1 MKNYYETEIDTF
13 FILVDGKDKYG
24 IKIYIDLES
33 FNKVN
38 SAIDGCWQLDVINN
52 KYVAFGYKNGKKVYL
67 NEIVGNNVLLE
78 INENNA
84 MNNSFN
90 LEDINQKSLY
100 EIINH
105 IDSMETDNIKDARKV
120 FFDNFKNYIEE
131 SLKCKINKRLS
142 ALLYVQRDLINKYET
157 GNLTGYD
164 LYKYGNISIEQIYYE
179 ELSELEYANTS
190 EILLPNHEVILY
202 QNIKEQKA
210 SKDITCM
217 YSGSVIRKGSYYIYY
232 KPFLEDLTDGICY
245 TISRPIKCDSYYSDE
260 LPTNI
265 KELDELSRRLFSS
278 YENNDDYSYNFL
290 TNYGSDRISLIKIRK
305 KRR

>member
-38 SAIDGCWQLDVINN
+38 SAIDGYWQLDVINN
-52 KYVAFGYKNGKKVYL
+52 KYVVFGYKNGKKVYL

-90 LEDINQKSLY
+90 LEDITKKSLY

-105 IDSMETDNIKDARKV
+105 IDSTENDNIEDVRKV

-131 SLKCKINKRLS
+131 
-142 ALLYVQRDLINKYET
+142 
-157 GNLTGYD
+157 
-164 LYKYGNISIEQIYYE
+164 
-179 ELSELEYANTS
+179 
-190 EILLPNHEVILY
+190 
-202 QNIKEQKA
+202 
-210 SKDITCM
+210 
-217 YSGSVIRKGSYYIYY
+217 
-232 KPFLEDLTDGICY
+232 
-245 TISRPIKCDSYYSDE
+245 
-260 LPTNI
+260 
-265 KELDELSRRLFSS
+265 
-278 YENNDDYSYNFL
+278 
-290 TNYGSDRISLIKIRK
+290 
-305 KRR
+305 